1 MDAVP
6 HDVRNGGGKQIS
18 GLTCPDCC
26 GVLQVELIGP
36 RDSLQFTCR
45 IGHTYAA
52 LEALEAKEETLEER
66 AWGAIVAAEELAAL
80 LRDLKQRDMLKDT
93 LVILGGEFGRTSD
106 SQGSKGR
113 DHNPQAYTTVLA
125 GGGVLGG
132 KHHGKTD
139 EFGYKAVED
148 KVDVYDIQAT
158 VLHLLGLDHTK
169 LTYRHNGRDFR
180 LTDVAGNVIRSVI
193 R

>member
-80 LRDLKQRDMLKDT
+80 LRDLIRD
-93 LVILGGEFGRTSD
+93 GRVDAETARRFVARREATERLAHGFRSALENDRPLRVPASSKPLSD
-106 SQGSKGR
+106 
-113 DHNPQAYTTVLA
+113 
-125 GGGVLGG
+125 
-132 KHHGKTD
+132 D
-139 EFGYKAVED
+139 EAPRND
-148 KVDVYDIQAT
+148 RA
-158 VLHLLGLDHTK
+158 
-169 LTYRHNGRDFR
+169 
-180 LTDVAGNVIRSVI
+180 
-193 R
+193 